1 MGIWKGN
8 RLTSLFLKI
17 LPFVPSSARNFTGHG
32 LGERAKA
39 VNHWCLTEL
48 TSRVRFRCIRETC
61 DVYADTIPA
70 HSVDVCAQG
79 LPEIL
84 SLMSIHHHQ
93 PCAPPRASEL
103 GVTRADKALTRHT
116 C

>member
-1 MGIWKGN
+1 M
-8 RLTSLFLKI
+8 
-17 LPFVPSSARNFTGHG
+17 G
-32 LGERAKA
+32 LGEGTKA
-39 VNHWCLTEL
+39 VNHSGVQAHL
-48 TSRVRFRCIRETC
+48 CIPETC
-61 DVYADTIPA
+61 DVCANTIPA
-70 HSVDVCAQG
+70 ILPHSVAVCAQG

-103 GVTRADKALTRHT
+103 GFTRADKPLTMHT